1 MGLAPIALTL
11 WKEKAMGIEN
21 ERVREGI
28 KSIGLDPDD
37 ANLKDRLRYTKS
49 ARLRTI
55 FGKNFKIQKGEEEG
69 VLTAVMHLSPSI
81 ESGFNTCPFATSCAN
96 VCIKTTGQLVTN
108 MARTARVSKTLFYH
122 LFREDFMEQLRME
135 LHQHMYLAKIKGMK
149 PAVRLNGTSDILWE
163 RSGVIDEFQDIYWYD
178 YTKVPLEKRSPPPN
192 YHLTFSLSEGP
203 ESMGRAVRYLEAG
216 HNAAV
221 VVQTAAGMTRTTAK
235 EASRQIVE
243 AGVWKG
249 FPVVSGDEDDIRF
262 WDPPGHWVI
271 LHAKGPAT
279 KDTTG
284 FVQRVALS
292 DLLTEQ
298 RVDKT
303 QPFVA

>member
-1 MGLAPIALTL
+1 
-11 WKEKAMGIEN
+11 MGIEN

-28 KSIGLDPDD
+28 RSIGLDPDD
-37 ANLKDRLRYTKS
+37 ANLRDRLRYTKTG
-49 ARLRTI
+49 RLRQL
-55 FGKNFKIQKGEEEG
+55 FGKNFKCMKGEGQG
-69 VLTAVMHLSPSI
+69 VLTAVMHLSPAI
-81 ESGFNTCPFATSCAN
+81 ESGFNTCPFATSCAD
-96 VCIKTTGQLVTN
+96 VCIKTTGQLVTG

-178 YTKVPLEKRSPPPN
+178 YTKVPLEKRSPPSN
-192 YHLTFSLSEGP
+192 YNLTFSLSEDP

-243 AGVWKG
+243 AGVWNG

-284 FVQRVALS
+284 FVQRVSLS
-292 DLLTEQ
+292 DLLTKQ
-298 RVDKT
+298 GVDKT
-303 QPFVA
+303 QPLVA